1 MSGWERRFAIVCLIA
16 GVMLLFLAASVYLV
30 EQKFGS
36 GTSYPL
42 IAGLA
47 LLISYAI
54 LDPRSVRDLV
64 STRRSRFGS
73 LSILVTAIVLGLL
86 VMGNVLAARS
96 VGSLDLTRYKVN
108 TLAPQSQQ
116 VVGKLDSDLNATI
129 WDNNQDTS
137 LEELRNLLSRYQ
149 TANRH
154 FKYRVVDPN
163 FDPAAARAQGV
174 VALDTMVLQYHGKT
188 QILNAGSQSERD
200 ITAAVLKLESN
211 RTPLVC
217 WVVGDGERDLKSSDA
232 IEGYSEAS
240 NQITRDNFT
249 LKDLLLSQATQRPA
263 DCDVIALVGATKTL
277 PEPAVKVL
285 TDYLD
290 GGGRLLLAIDPWRDA
305 ALTARYSSILAQYG
319 MSFSGGMVVP
329 DAAHAIR
336 NEPTAVAVLQY
347 GSSPIAKD
355 LNNRVGIF
363 PESTSIEAKTTT
375 GVTTTPVAQS
385 SNDAFLVQQP
395 RQPPLTKQTTDKIGQ
410 YTLMETA
417 ERIPTTG
424 KKSRVVVVGTG
435 AFAENEVLQATAVN
449 IQLLTGSLNYL
460 TEQEDLISI
469 PPKGDRNPPLTLT
482 QEQQNLNVFITMVLL
497 PLLIAAGGVLVWAR
511 RRLIA

>member
-16 GVMLLFLAASVYLV
+16 GMILVFLAASVYLV
-30 EQKFGS
+30 EQKFGP

-42 IAGLA
+42 IAGVA

-86 VMGNVLAARS
+86 VMGNVLASRS
-96 VGSLDLTRYKVN
+96 VASLDLTRYKVN

-116 VVGKLDSDLNATI
+116 VLGKLDSDLNVTV
-129 WDNNQDTS
+129 WDNNQDTT
-137 LEELRNLLSRYQ
+137 LEELRNLLARYQ
-149 TANRH
+149 TSSRRIR
-154 FKYRVVDPN
+154 YRVVDPN

-200 ITAAVLKLESN
+200 ITSAILKLESN
-211 RTPLVC
+211 RTPQVC

-232 IEGYSEAS
+232 IEGYSEAA

-249 LKDLLLSQATQRPA
+249 IKDLLLSQATQRPT
-263 DCDVIALVGATKTL
+263 DCDVVALIGPTKTL
-277 PEPAVKVL
+277 SEPAVKVL
-285 TDYLD
+285 SDYLD
-290 GGGRLLLAIDPWRDA
+290 GGGSLLIALDPWRDA
-305 ALTARYSSILAQYG
+305 ALTARYSSILASYG

-347 GSSPIAKD
+347 GS
-355 LNNRVGIF
+355 
-363 PESTSIEAKTTT
+363 
-375 GVTTTPVAQS
+375 
-385 SNDAFLVQQP
+385 
-395 RQPPLTKQTTDKIGQ
+395 
-410 YTLMETA
+410 
-417 ERIPTTG
+417 
-424 KKSRVVVVGTG
+424 
-435 AFAENEVLQATAVN
+435 
-449 IQLLTGSLNYL
+449 
-460 TEQEDLISI
+460 
-469 PPKGDRNPPLTLT
+469 
-482 QEQQNLNVFITMVLL
+482 
-497 PLLIAAGGVLVWAR
+497 
-511 RRLIA
+511 